1 MNASPDISTELPF
14 INSPYNLLVAA
25 LLVVVIAVF
34 VIVAAKKRK

>member
-1 MNASPDISTELPF
+1 MQILLDISTEFPL
-14 INSPYNLLVAA
+14 INSPYNLLVAV